1 MIRRPPRSTLFPY
14 TTLFRSPV
22 LGSVGMIP
30 AERGY
35 LEMLRE
41 ITQQLG
47 ILLVFDEVISFR
59 VAYGGAQEYYGV
71 SPDLTCLGKLIGG
84 GFSLCVFG
92 GRSDVM
98 AMFDSPHRKPQN
110 PPPPN

>member
-41 ITQQLG
+41 ITQQLR

-71 SPDLTCLGKLIGG
+71 SP
-84 GFSLCVFG
+84 
-92 GRSDVM
+92 RSEEHTSELQSRQYLVCRLLLEKKKTT
-98 AMFDSPHRKPQN
+98 HLN
-110 PPPPN
+110 